1 MGNPKAFLTIPRQE
15 AGYRPIH
22 DRIADFGEVEQTLN
36 TGERKLQAS
45 RCMDCGVPF
54 CHWACPLGNRSPE
67 FQDALFRGKWKEAY
81 EILTLTNDFPE
92 FTGRICPALCE
103 KSCVLKLSLNAPV
116 TIREN
121 EAAIIESAFR
131 EGYVQPQSYPRNGM
145 KVAVVGS
152 GPAGL
157 AAANQLNR
165 KGYEVTVFEKQEYIG
180 GLLRFGIPNFKLHK
194 PIIDRR
200 LQIME
205 AEGVAFKTN
214 VDIDLNHLP
223 DGFDA
228 YCVCVGTPQA
238 RDLAVPGRD
247 LKGIHFAMEFLAQQ
261 NRVLAGQT
269 FAEKDRISARGKH
282 VLVIGGGDTGSDCIG
297 TSHRQGA
304 IDVIQIE
311 IMPKPP
317 VGDNPNT
324 PWPQWLVVLRTSS
337 SHEEGCVRRWNL
349 SSTRFLGKSGRVCG
363 VEVEEV
369 EWLPA
374 KPGERP
380 QMHLTGRKEIIKAD
394 LVLLAMGFLKPEL
407 PTFPEHVFV
416 AGDAVTGP
424 SLVVRCIDSGRKVA
438 QKIDDYLRGKQ

>member
-1 MGNPKAFLTIPRQE
+1 
-15 AGYRPIH
+15 
-22 DRIADFGEVEQTLN
+22 
-36 TGERKLQAS
+36 
-45 RCMDCGVPF
+45 
-54 CHWACPLGNRSPE
+54 
-67 FQDALFRGKWKEAY
+67 
-81 EILTLTNDFPE
+81 
-92 FTGRICPALCE
+92 
-103 KSCVLKLSLNAPV
+103 
-116 TIREN
+116 
-121 EAAIIESAFR
+121 
-131 EGYVQPQSYPRNGM
+131 
-145 KVAVVGS
+145 
-152 GPAGL
+152 
-157 AAANQLNR
+157 
-165 KGYEVTVFEKQEYIG
+165 
-180 GLLRFGIPNFKLHK
+180 
-194 PIIDRR
+194 
-200 LQIME
+200 ME
-205 AEGVAFKTN
+205 
-214 VDIDLNHLP
+214 
-223 DGFDA
+223 
-228 YCVCVGTPQA
+228 
-238 RDLAVPGRD
+238 
-247 LKGIHFAMEFLAQQ
+247 
-261 NRVLAGQT
+261 
-269 FAEKDRISARGKH
+269 
-282 VLVIGGGDTGSDCIG
+282 GGDTGSDCIG

-324 PWPQWLVVLRTSS
+324 PWPQWPVVLRTSS

-349 SSTRFLGKSGRVCG
+349 SSTRFLGKNGRVCG